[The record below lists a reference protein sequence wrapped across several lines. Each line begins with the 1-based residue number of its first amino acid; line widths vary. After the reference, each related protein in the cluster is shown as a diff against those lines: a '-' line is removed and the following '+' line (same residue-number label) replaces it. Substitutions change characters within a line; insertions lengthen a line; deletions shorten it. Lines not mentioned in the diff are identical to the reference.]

1 MQMKFEVCGGV
12 WEEKLLRFRDGVV
25 EYGRSY
31 GLDCEDVGRVSEK
44 SCLVYGS
51 FQGMVLQVGRV
62 GIGLVFDIFVMCCGV
77 QGDVIE
83 VFYGVFVELVFFVV
97 IFIWMGERIQVG
109 VIFFGVLVV

>member
-1 MQMKFEVCGGV
+1 MKFEVCGGV

-51 FQGMVLQVGRV
+51 F
-62 GIGLVFDIFVMCCGV
+62 
-77 QGDVIE
+77 
-83 VFYGVFVELVFFVV
+83 
-97 IFIWMGERIQVG
+97 
-109 VIFFGVLVV
+109 